1 MGGLK
6 MEFEKKKVGEKNFI
20 AHAPEGTDWI
30 SADDILTSWRNN
42 SFNLPESRSDTDAG
56 FRSAQLGAIYAIK
69 SHWTVSSSAATVVM
83 PTGTG
88 KTEVM
93 IATVV
98 SECCAKTCVV
108 VPSDLLRKQTIKRF
122 CTLGKL
128 REIGAIN
135 EKFENP
141 VVGCLIS
148 SPKDIAEL
156 QDLLSRSNLVV
167 TTMSL
172 LNSGFFKDEFTRL
185 LASTCDTLIIDEA
198 HHVPAN
204 SWKQVKKAFERIRCL
219 QFTATPF
226 RNDGK
231 KIDGDI
237 IYNFPLAL
245 AQERGYFKPINFYPI
260 YEFDSDKKDLSVAS
274 KAVELLEADIAKGFP
289 HLLLVRA
296 STQGRARALFES
308 VYQKNYAQYSPVLIV
323 SGNSATNNKAA
334 LQSVND
340 GISKIIVCVDMFS
353 EGIDIPQL
361 KVCAI
366 HDKYKSLPITMQ
378 FIGRF
383 ARTQTDL
390 GEASVVANIVD
401 DDIQESLEDLYS
413 QDADWNKVLKNTS
426 DEKTGR
432 EVELQKLARG
442 FTGTEVIPL
451 NQIRPKVSMFM
462 YTTTEK
468 GWHWQRWSRV
478 FNEENSHHFVNE
490 QEKILIITEL
500 CTSNVDWTTCQD
512 ITDNNWNLHILYWDE
527 KKNVFFINTTDK
539 GIADC
544 LAEAVFDSCKRISGE
559 VVFRCLYG
567 INRLML
573 STVGLKTAVSN
584 HHIRYRMFAGV
595 DVAEGIAGATTGTAT
610 KSNLFG
616 VGYEN
621 GNSISIGC
629 SYKGTIWAKWVETI
643 NYWKSWCDKQ
653 AEKILNS
660 AIDTSD
666 VLRGALVPEEITA
679 RPAVVPYRI
688 DFPPEIETD
697 WKGSITV
704 KTALYDSKSFLM
716 DIGLITF
723 DETTALSFFVGN
735 DSFKEEFTLNI
746 TTAGYSVSH
755 KSGSIIS
762 IRFSRGREMLL
773 KDFFKES
780 PPTIWFVD
788 GSSLEGNLLV
798 KLKTARPVIFPT
810 ACIIPW
816 DWSGVDISKESQG
829 TGRSADSIQY
839 KLISELKASGKYC
852 LIFDDDGSG
861 EVADVIAV
869 QEDATNNKLL
879 FELYHCKYSGAPQAG
894 ARVGDLYEVCGQAE
908 KCIKW
913 ASDAKFMVER
923 LMKRESDRISIG
935 KPTRYEV
942 GNNKLMFTLKNKLKV
957 YSSTFSVYIV
967 QPGVDSAQI
976 TPAMHQ
982 VLCSAEAYLKDT
994 YAIPLTLICS

>member
-1 MGGLK
+1 MDFDK
-6 MEFEKKKVGEKNFI
+6 EKIGDKNFI
-20 AHAPEGTDWI
+20 AHAPVGSDWV
-30 SADDILTSWRNN
+30 SVEATLETWKSNT
-42 SFNLPESRSDTDAG
+42 FCLPESRTDGEVG

-69 SHWTVSSSAATVVM
+69 SHWTVSSAAATVVM

-93 IATVV
+93 IATVI
-98 SECCAKTCVV
+98 SEHCAKTCVV
-108 VPSDLLRKQTIKRF
+108 VPSDLLRKQTITRF

-141 VVGCLIS
+141 VVGCLVS
-148 SPKDIAEL
+148 SPNDIAEL
-156 QDLLSRSNLVV
+156 KDLLDKSNLIV
-167 TTMSL
+167 TTISL
-172 LNSGFFKDEFTRL
+172 LNSRHFKDEFIQL

-204 SWKQVKKAFERIRCL
+204 SWSQVKKAFGSVRCL

-237 IYNFPLAL
+237 IFNFPLAL
-245 AQERGYFKPINFYPI
+245 AQKRGYFKSINFYPI

-296 STQGRARALFES
+296 STQGRARTLFEN
-308 VYQKNYAQYSPVLIV
+308 VYQKHYAKHSPVLII
-323 SGNSATNNKAA
+323 SENSVTNNRAA
-334 LQSVND
+334 LQSVYD
-340 GISKIIVCVDMFS
+340 GTSKIIVCVDMFS

-361 KVCAI
+361 KICAI

-383 ARTQTDL
+383 ARTQADL

-401 DDIQESLEDLYS
+401 DDIQESLEELYS
-413 QDADWNKVLKNTS
+413 QDADWNKILKNTS
-426 DEKTGR
+426 DQKIGE
-432 EVELQKLARG
+432 EVELQKLSRG
-442 FTGTEVIPL
+442 FTGTEVIPF
-451 NQIRPKVSMFM
+451 NQIRPKISMFM

-468 GWHWQRWSRV
+468 EWHWQRWNSV
-478 FNEENSHHFVNE
+478 FNEEHSHHFVNE
-490 QEKILIITEL
+490 QEKILIITER
-500 CTSNVDWTTCQD
+500 CTNNVDWTTCQD
-512 ITDNNWNLHILYWDE
+512 ITDDNWNLHILYWDE
-527 KKNVFFINTTDK
+527 KKKAFFINTTDK
-539 GIADC
+539 GIADR
-544 LAEAVFDSCKRISGE
+544 LAEAVFYSCKRISGE
-559 VVFRCLYG
+559 EVFRCLYR

-595 DVAEGIAGATTGTAT
+595 DVAEGITGATTGTAI

-621 GNSISIGC
+621 GSSISIGC

-643 NYWKSWCDKQ
+643 NYWKEWCDKQ
-653 AEKILNS
+653 AEKIQNS
-660 AIDTSD
+660 AINTSA
-666 VLRGALVPEEITA
+666 VLKGALVPEEITA
-679 RPAVVPYRI
+679 RPSIVPYRI
-688 DFPPEIETD
+688 DFPPEIEAD
-697 WKGSITV
+697 WKGSITI
-704 KTALYDSKSFLM
+704 KTALSDSKSFLM
-716 DIGLITF
+716 DIGLNTF
-723 DETTALSFFVGN
+723 DETSALSFFVGN
-735 DSFKEEFTLNI
+735 DDFKEEFTLDI
-746 TTAGYSVSH
+746 TTTGYSVNH
-755 KSGSIIS
+755 KSGSSIS
-762 IRFSRGREMLL
+762 IRFSRGKEILL
-773 KDFFKES
+773 KDFFQEN

-798 KLKTARPVIFPT
+798 KLKTVHPIKFPN

-829 TGRSADSIQY
+829 TDRATDSIQY
-839 KLISELKASGKYC
+839 KMISELKASGKYC
-852 LIFDDDGSG
+852 LIFDDDGAG
-861 EVADVIAV
+861 EVADIIAV
-869 QEDATNNKLL
+869 QEDAATNKLL
-879 FELYHCKYSGAPQAG
+879 FELYHCKYSGAPQVG

-913 ASDAKFMVER
+913 ASDAKSMLER
-923 LMKRESDRISIG
+923 LIKREGDRIGSR

-942 GNNKLMFTLKNKLKV
+942 GNNKVIFTLKNKLKV
-957 YSSTFSVYIV
+957 YSSEFNVYIV
-967 QPGVDSAQI
+967 QPGVDSIHI
-976 TPAMHQ
+976 TSAMHQ